1 MIKIHLKENGKSLLL
16 NIDYLVS
23 VSGNRLID
31 LSEYVY
37 DVKEDFEELEQIID
51 YFENQDLTLVK
62 ASFK

>member
-31 LSEYVY
+31 FTENIYE
-37 DVKEDFEELEQIID
+37 VKEDFEELEQIIKAEED
-51 YFENQDLTLVK
+51 RCLKQDQ
-62 ASFK
+62 